1 MASVI
6 SSTWLD
12 RFGTWHGS
20 SFPLNVGLLVRPAS
34 LSLRL
39 AGNMTGDHMVFGI
52 MSDLTVAVLPAIFL
66 GLGIFVSFL
75 QAFVFTLLSAIY
87 ISLSVADHGHE
98 AH

>member
-1 MASVI
+1 MI
-6 SSTWLD
+6 
-12 RFGTWHGS
+12 
-20 SFPLNVGLLVRPAS
+20 FPIELVGMLVRPAS

-39 AGNMTGDHMVFGI
+39 AGNMTGDHLVFSI
-52 MSDLTVAVLPAIFL
+52 MSDLTTAIVPAIFL

-87 ISLSVADHGHE
+87 ISLSVQDMKHD